1 MSEQSADK
9 GNDQERTHP
18 QQPAEGDVDAQA
30 ETQREH
36 AEEPAEGG
44 DDKDGQ

>member
-1 MSEQSADK
+1 MSEQS

-18 QQPAEGDVDAQA
+18 QQPAEGEIDDQA
-30 ETQREH
+30 GTQREH
-36 AEEPAEGG
+36 TEEPAEGG